1 MLGINQV
8 CAILCGYRI
17 SLDRDL
23 KWSIVLFLRNC
34 FIFTV
39 HTMWYDYSILCPWYD
54 MLSNITV
61 VNDKVFAF
69 ALVTQTTIM
78 VLIGGFWCLSLAGKE
93 IGYIIKRNMSNKILQ
108 RIYCTKQNVY
118 RVACEVTLFLTSTS
132 TSAVL
137 LSVCQSILNNTT
149 SYEDWRYLPEIELN
163 NVQDLEIDCH

>member
-1 MLGINQV
+1 MEYWTFSCLALTRF

-23 KWSIVLFLRNC
+23 KWSI
-34 FIFTV
+34 TV

-61 VNDKVFAF
+61 VSDKVFAF

-78 VLIGGFWCLSLAGKE
+78 VLIGGFWYLSLAGKE

-108 RIYCTKQNVY
+108 RIYCTKQNIY
-118 RVACEVTLFLTSTS
+118 RVACEVTLFLTSTPI
-132 TSAVL
+132 SAVL

-149 SYEDWRYLPEIELN
+149 SYEDWRYLPEI
-163 NVQDLEIDCH
+163 